1 VWRILCLN
9 IKNQSNRILPLT
21 FIIKKL
27 VLTRVNMSKKALETM
42 QELLYERLGI
52 DKDKVTLD
60 ASLEDLGIDSL
71 MQIELLFDFEDK
83 YKVKIPDLTVRP
95 TTIGA
100 LIAVVEPF
108 VPKS

>member
-1 VWRILCLN
+1 MSN
-9 IKNQSNRILPLT
+9 I
-21 FIIKKL
+21 
-27 VLTRVNMSKKALETM
+27 ALETM
-42 QELLYERLGI
+42 QSLLHERLGI

-83 YKVKIPDLTVRP
+83 YKVKIPDITEKP
-95 TTIGA
+95 TPIGE
-100 LIAVVEPF
+100 LLAVIEPF